1 MKNPWAVGGVIAA
14 VCVVIAIYYA
24 IPGVYHVLTFSGKPT
39 DPAIKHVILFAVLA
53 VVALVGARF
62 AANSR
67 PGAR

>member
-14 VCVVIAIYYA
+14 VCVLLAIYYA
-24 IPGVYHVLTFSGKPT
+24 VPGVYHVLTFSGKPT
-39 DPAIKHVILFAVLA
+39 DPALKHVILFVGLA